1 MVSSPRQI
9 GSWHIC
15 FQINRQARKERKEKA
30 FKNLRV
36 LRGEKGFMKF
46 DAALPPIG
54 LKEVPTIAKAAE
66 EIGFDALW
74 TQETQHDPFLPCALI
89 AEHTSHLNFGT
100 AVAVSFARSP
110 ANIAYT
116 AWDLAA
122 QSGGR
127 FILGLGT
134 QVKAHIERRF
144 GQPWPESVTGKL
156 REQIQVIRAFW
167 DCWQNGTKL
176 NYRGEY
182 YKITLMS
189 PFFNAGAIEHPNIPI
204 YIAGVNTGLAKLA
217 GELCDGFHAHPFHSV
232 RYLKEVILPAI
243 EEGATK
249 ESRKRQ
255 AISVSITAFAAT
267 TPEEMNLARAQVSFY
282 ASTPSYRPVMDLH
295 GWASVAE
302 KLSTHAARGEWTE
315 MPLLITD
322 EILSEFCLVTEEG
335 KLVNELKNRYEGI
348 ADRLTIYTP
357 FVPGERDEWW
367 ERLCKGFRR

>member
-1 MVSSPRQI
+1 
-9 GSWHIC
+9 
-15 FQINRQARKERKEKA
+15 
-30 FKNLRV
+30 
-36 LRGEKGFMKF
+36 MKL
-46 DAALPPIG
+46 DAALPIVG
-54 LKEVPTIAKAAE
+54 LKDVPAIAQAAD

-74 TQETQHDPFLPCALI
+74 TQETQHDPFLPCTLI
-89 AEHTSHLNFGT
+89 AEHTARLNFGT

-110 ANIAYT
+110 ANLAYT

-156 REQIQVIRAFW
+156 REQIQVIRTFW

-176 NYRGEY
+176 NFRGEY

-189 PFFNAGAIEHPNIPI
+189 PFFNAGAIEYPNIPI

-217 GELCDGFHAHPFHSV
+217 GELCEGFHAHPFNSP
-232 RYLKEVILPAI
+232 RYLKEVILSGI
-243 EEGATK
+243 EEGVKKTN
-249 ESRKRQ
+249 RKRED
-255 AISVSITAFAAT
+255 ISVSVSAFIAT
-267 TPEEMNLARAQVSFY
+267 TPEEMNFARAQISFY

-295 GWASVAE
+295 GWSGIAEQLSV
-302 KLSTHAARGEWTE
+302 HAAKGEWAE
-315 MPLLITD
+315 MPMLITD
-322 EILSEFCLVTEEG
+322 EMLNEFCLVTDED
-335 KLVNELKNRYEGI
+335 KLASELKKRYAGI
-348 ADRLTIYTP
+348 ADRLTLYIP

-367 ERLCKGFRR
+367 KKLVVKTI

>member
-1 MVSSPRQI
+1 
-9 GSWHIC
+9 
-15 FQINRQARKERKEKA
+15 
-30 FKNLRV
+30 
-36 LRGEKGFMKF
+36 MKL

-54 LKEVPTIAKAAE
+54 LKDVPAIAKAAE

-89 AEHTSHLNFGT
+89 AEHTTHLRAGT
-100 AVAVSFARSP
+100 AIAVSFSRSP

-122 QSGGR
+122 QSQGR

-144 GQPWPESVTGKL
+144 GQPWPESPVKKL
-156 REQIQVIRAFW
+156 REQIEVLRAFW
-167 DCWQNGTKL
+167 DCWQNKTKL

-189 PFFNAGAIEHPNIPI
+189 PFFNPGSLPHPSPSRSTLTGLPLGEGTLGPIPI

-217 GELCDGFHAHPFHSV
+217 GELCEGFHAHPFHSL
-232 RYLKEVILPAI
+232 RYMNEIILPAI
-243 EEGATK
+243 EEGAAKK
-249 ESRKRQ
+249 ERKGKDV
-255 AISVSITAFAAT
+255 SVSVTAFVAT
-267 TPEEMNLARAQVSFY
+267 TPEEMNFARAQISFY

-295 GWASVAE
+295 GWADVAE
-302 KLSTHAARGEWTE
+302 KLSMHAAKGEWFE
-315 MPLLITD
+315 MPMLITD
-322 EILSEFCLVTEEG
+322 EMLDEFCLVTDENG
-335 KLVNELKNRYEGI
+335 LADGLKKRYDGI

-357 FVPGERDEWW
+357 FVPGEKDEWW
-367 ERLCKGFRR
+367 RGLAEKFTES